1 MTINTKRILTAPIRF
16 SIGVLL
22 LAMLGR
28 ALQWP
33 YSGTIMLTAFSAI
46 GILYGARFW
55 KKSEKRFIDYVKLIL
70 VVFWTTNGIL
80 NILHFPYTLVF
91 QIVIAVSFLIWFI
104 MEGTAY
110 FLDEDRKERNNLS
123 QILWNCVMVGGTLAI
138 ICGSLLMV
146 LQWDYALVVI
156 LGGVAVVFAYIV
168 KDVFSV
174 KAIEEEDR
182 SNEEFQL

>member
-33 YSGTIMLTAFSAI
+33 YSGTIMLIAFSAI
-46 GILYGARFW
+46 GILYGVRFW

-70 VVFWTTNGIL
+70 VVFWTSNGIL
-80 NILHFPYTLVF
+80 SILHFPYTLVF
-91 QIVIAVSFLIWFI
+91 QIMIAISFLIWFV

-110 FLDEDRKERNNLS
+110 FLDEDRKSKNNLS
-123 QILWNCVMVGGTLAI
+123 QILWNCAMVGGTLAI

-146 LQWDYALVVI
+146 LEWEYAMVIILLGVLVV
-156 LGGVAVVFAYIV
+156 AAYIL
-168 KDVFSV
+168 KDVFPAKPV
-174 KAIEEEDR
+174 ENEDR
-182 SNEEFQL
+182 NNEEFQL